1 MVLVLI
7 TLLID
12 QIIVFWSAGVSL
24 MTVFCI
30 LPKVMFAGRVMAS
43 VIPWKILLTLEA
55 VGFVSWVLWR
65 GFIVHNMTLR
75 QFLIYLFL
83 EIVSVLIYIIDENM
97 FVYVSEDVD

>member
-12 QIIVFWSAGVSL
+12 QLLVFWSAGVSL
-24 MTVFCI
+24 MTIFCI

-55 VGFVSWVLWR
+55 VGFISWVLWR

>member
-12 QIIVFWSAGVSL
+12 QILVFWSAGVSL
-24 MTVFCI
+24 MTIFCI

-75 QFLIYLFL
+75 QFVIYLIL

>member
-7 TLLID
+7 TLLVD
-12 QIIVFWSAGVSL
+12 QILVFWSAGVSL
-24 MTVFCI
+24 MTIFCI

-65 GFIVHNMTLR
+65 GFIVHNMTLK

>member
-12 QIIVFWSAGVSL
+12 QLLVFWSAGVSL
-24 MTVFCI
+24 MTIFCI

>member
-12 QIIVFWSAGVSL
+12 QILVFWSAGVSL
-24 MTVFCI
+24 MTIFCI

-75 QFLIYLFL
+75 QFFIYLIL

-97 FVYVSEDVD
+97 YVYVSEDVD

>member
-24 MTVFCI
+24 MTIFCI

-97 FVYVSEDVD
+97 FVYVSEYVD

>member
-7 TLLID
+7 TLLVD
-12 QIIVFWSAGVSL
+12 QILVFWSAGVSL
-24 MTVFCI
+24 MTIFCI

>member
-24 MTVFCI
+24 MTIFCI

>member
-7 TLLID
+7 TLLVD
-12 QIIVFWSAGVSL
+12 QILVFWSAGVSL
-24 MTVFCI
+24 MTIFCI
-30 LPKVMFAGRVMAS
+30 LPKIMFAGRGMAS

-75 QFLIYLFL
+75 QFLIYLIL

>member
-1 MVLVLI
+1 
-7 TLLID
+7 
-12 QIIVFWSAGVSL
+12 
-24 MTVFCI
+24 
-30 LPKVMFAGRVMAS
+30 MFAGRVMAS

-75 QFLIYLFL
+75 QFLTYLIL
-83 EIVSVLIYIIDENM
+83 ENM

>member
-12 QIIVFWSAGVSL
+12 QLLVFWSAGVSL
-24 MTVFCI
+24 MTIFCI

-83 EIVSVLIYIIDENM
+83 EIVSVLIYVIDENM